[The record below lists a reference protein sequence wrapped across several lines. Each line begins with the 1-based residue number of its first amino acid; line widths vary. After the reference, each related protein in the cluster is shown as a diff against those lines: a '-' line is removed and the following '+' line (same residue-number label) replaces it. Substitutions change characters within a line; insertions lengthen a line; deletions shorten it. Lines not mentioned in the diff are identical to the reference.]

1 MKQIFTFFLLGVFS
15 LKATSQTGSEIFLFD
30 VKSKKGNITLYN
42 PQNITNHKGYDN
54 QPSFHRTEPLV
65 YYSSFNED
73 GRSDIRFY
81 NFKTKETS
89 NLTQTQEREYSPTVT
104 PDGKYISCII
114 QRDNNAQDLGM
125 YPLAG
130 GPPAVV
136 IGNLIVGYHVW
147 MDANRILLFVLGTP
161 LTLRIYDL
169 ETEQD
174 KIVAENIGRS
184 VHKIPTK
191 NAMSFV
197 KKTTETEWS
206 VMQLDNDTGAIA
218 KLLDTLPQRED
229 LCWTPDGKIIMSD
242 GTKLLIA
249 DPFGDKQWKEITL
262 PTEANLKG
270 ITRLAMNV
278 KGDKLAVVVAE

>member
-1 MKQIFTFFLLGVFS
+1 M
-15 LKATSQTGSEIFLFD
+15 KATSQTGSEIFLFD

>member
-1 MKQIFTFFLLGVFS
+1 MKITFAFLLGLFCSFS
-15 LKATSQTGSEIFLFD
+15 AKTQTGSEIFLFD
-30 VKSKKGNITLYN
+30 LKLKKGNITLSN

-65 YYSSFNED
+65 YYSSFND
-73 GRSDIRFY
+73 DSRSDIRFY
-81 NFKTKETS
+81 NFKTKKTA
-89 NLTQTQEREYSPTVT
+89 NLTQTQEREYSPTLT
-104 PDGKYISCII
+104 PDGKFISCII

-136 IGNLIVGYHVW
+136 IGNLIVGYHAW

-169 ETEQD
+169 KTEQD

-184 VHKIPTK
+184 LHKIPTK

-197 KKTTETEWS
+197 KKTTEAEWS
-206 VMQLDNDTGAIA
+206 IMQLDNDTGAIT
-218 KLLDTLPQRED
+218 KLMDTLPQHED
-229 LCWTPDGKIIMSD
+229 LCWTADGKIIMSD

-249 DPFGDKQWKEITL
+249 DPFGNKQWKEIAL
-262 PTEANLKG
+262 PTGANLKS
-270 ITRLAMNV
+270 ITRLAMNA
-278 KGDKLAVVVAE
+278 KGDKLALVAAE